1 MNVRKFTAGTSREA
15 LRMVREALGPD
26 AVILSNRGVNGAIE
40 ILALAGE
47 DMSSLAEPVT
57 EKPMLSESTLTA
69 LSPQRHAEADQAAS
83 LVKAMEATR
92 VGGTTER
99 EPERGPSPAIIG
111 ELMDEIR

>member
-1 MNVRKFTAGTSREA
+1 MNVRKFAAGTSREA

-26 AVILSNRGVNGAIE
+26 AVILSNRSVNGAVE

-69 LSPQRHAEADQAAS
+69 LSPQRHAEVDQAAG
-83 LVKAMEATR
+83 LAKTLETVRA
-92 VGGTTER
+92 GGTMEK
-99 EPERGPSPAIIG
+99 EPERGPSPAV
-111 ELMDEIR
+111 